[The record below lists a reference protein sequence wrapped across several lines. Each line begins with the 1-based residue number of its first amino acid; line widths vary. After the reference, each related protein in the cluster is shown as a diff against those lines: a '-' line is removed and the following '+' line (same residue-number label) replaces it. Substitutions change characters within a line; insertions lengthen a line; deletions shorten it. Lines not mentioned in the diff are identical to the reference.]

1 MEEKKYLKW
10 YNKIGYGSGD
20 IAGNVVYAFL
30 TSFMMVYLT
39 DSVGLAAGVVGTLI
53 AVSKL
58 FDGFTDIFF
67 GSMIDK
73 THSKMGKAKPWML
86 YGYIGCA
93 ITLVCCFAVP
103 VSLETTAKYAWFFIS
118 YTLLNGVFYTANN
131 IAYRIEVKGL
141 LAKSKEEIDKCC
153 KGEYF
158 MQLKYVDT
166 KEEIIAINKKSKHIE
181 PHLHNALEIV
191 CVTSGTLELGVG
203 QELYHM
209 EKGDIGFVFPN
220 VIHHYQV
227 LTPGVNTVTYLIAS
241 PFTIAK
247 FADIMQSMAPEYPI
261 IKAEKVEPEVYRV
274 INAIL
279 ETEQSDITVAQ
290 AYLQIVLARCI
301 GKLNLVEKSNVGSN
315 DLIYQTVSYISA
327 NFKKKFSLEEMAKD
341 LGVSKY
347 ILSRLFSK
355 TFHRNFNQY
364 LNDARLNYACHRLEN
379 TSDSITNISLDSGFE
394 SQRTFNRVFK
404 ERYKISPSD
413 YRSTCVK
420 EMFA

>member
-1 MEEKKYLKW
+1 
-10 YNKIGYGSGD
+10 
-20 IAGNVVYAFL
+20 
-30 TSFMMVYLT
+30 
-39 DSVGLAAGVVGTLI
+39 
-53 AVSKL
+53 
-58 FDGFTDIFF
+58 
-67 GSMIDK
+67 
-73 THSKMGKAKPWML
+73 
-86 YGYIGCA
+86 
-93 ITLVCCFAVP
+93 
-103 VSLETTAKYAWFFIS
+103 
-118 YTLLNGVFYTANN
+118 
-131 IAYRIEVKGL
+131 
-141 LAKSKEEIDKCC
+141 
-153 KGEYF
+153 

-166 KEEIIAINKKSKHIE
+166 KEEIIAINRKSKHIE

-191 CVTSGTLELGVG
+191 CVTSGALELGVG

-209 EKGDIGFVFPN
+209 EKGDIGFVFPD

-227 LTPGVNTVTYLIAS
+227 LTPGVNKATYLIAS

-301 GKLNLVEKSNVGSN
+301 GKLNLVEKSSVGSN

-347 ILSRLFSK
+347 VLSRLFSK

-379 TSDSITNISLDSGFE
+379 TSDSITNICLDSGFE

-413 YRSTCVK
+413 YREYLCERDVVIKGSVERWYRRRLLWWGGEAPLFLGTLRKRRNLVWKGGKLLGETRGFPGRRERGPAPPGGAWWAPLKGERGTGAFCGK
-420 EMFA
+420 RSLW

>member
-1 MEEKKYLKW
+1 
-10 YNKIGYGSGD
+10 
-20 IAGNVVYAFL
+20 
-30 TSFMMVYLT
+30 
-39 DSVGLAAGVVGTLI
+39 
-53 AVSKL
+53 
-58 FDGFTDIFF
+58 
-67 GSMIDK
+67 
-73 THSKMGKAKPWML
+73 
-86 YGYIGCA
+86 
-93 ITLVCCFAVP
+93 
-103 VSLETTAKYAWFFIS
+103 
-118 YTLLNGVFYTANN
+118 
-131 IAYRIEVKGL
+131 
-141 LAKSKEEIDKCC
+141 
-153 KGEYF
+153 

-166 KEEIIAINKKSKHIE
+166 KEEIIAVNKKSKHIE

-209 EKGDIGFVFPN
+209 EKGDIGFVFPDI
-220 VIHHYQV
+220 IHHYQV
-227 LTPGVNTVTYLIAS
+227 LTPGVNKATYLIAS
-241 PFTIAK
+241 PFTIGK
-247 FADIMQSMAPEYPI
+247 
-261 IKAEKVEPEVYRV
+261 
-274 INAIL
+274 L

-301 GKLNLVEKSNVGSN
+301 GKLNLVEKSHVGSN

-327 NFKKKFSLEEMAKD
+327 NFKKKLSLEEMAKD

-347 ILSRLFSK
+347 VLSRLFSK

-379 TSDSITNISLDSGFE
+379 TSDSITNICLDSGFE

-420 EMFA
+420 DILS

>member
-1 MEEKKYLKW
+1 
-10 YNKIGYGSGD
+10 
-20 IAGNVVYAFL
+20 
-30 TSFMMVYLT
+30 
-39 DSVGLAAGVVGTLI
+39 
-53 AVSKL
+53 
-58 FDGFTDIFF
+58 
-67 GSMIDK
+67 
-73 THSKMGKAKPWML
+73 
-86 YGYIGCA
+86 
-93 ITLVCCFAVP
+93 
-103 VSLETTAKYAWFFIS
+103 
-118 YTLLNGVFYTANN
+118 
-131 IAYRIEVKGL
+131 
-141 LAKSKEEIDKCC
+141 
-153 KGEYF
+153 

-166 KEEIIAINKKSKHIE
+166 KEEIIAVNKKSKHIE

-261 IKAEKVEPEVYRV
+261 ITAEKVESEVYRV

-290 AYLQIVLARCI
+290 AYLQIVFARCI
-301 GKLNLVEKSNVGSN
+301 GKLNLVEKSHVGSK

-327 NFKKKFSLEEMAKD
+327 NFKKKLSLEEMAKD

-347 ILSRLFSK
+347 VLSRLFSK
-355 TFHRNFNQY
+355 IFHRNFNQY
-364 LNDARLNYACHRLEN
+364 LNDARLSYACTRLVNTSEN
-379 TSDSITNISLDSGFE
+379 PSDSITNICLDSGFE

-420 EMFA
+420 DMQS

>member
-1 MEEKKYLKW
+1 MKQWLP
-10 YNKIGYGSGD
+10 
-20 IAGNVVYAFL
+20 
-30 TSFMMVYLT
+30 M
-39 DSVGLAAGVVGTLI
+39 
-53 AVSKL
+53 
-58 FDGFTDIFF
+58 
-67 GSMIDK
+67 
-73 THSKMGKAKPWML
+73 
-86 YGYIGCA
+86 
-93 ITLVCCFAVP
+93 
-103 VSLETTAKYAWFFIS
+103 
-118 YTLLNGVFYTANN
+118 LNGQRDGYQN
-131 IAYRIEVKGL
+131 IRLQIVIFILSYR
-141 LAKSKEEIDKCC
+141 
-153 KGEYF
+153 
-158 MQLKYVDT
+158 
-166 KEEIIAINKKSKHIE
+166 KK
-181 PHLHNALEIV
+181 
-191 CVTSGTLELGVG
+191 LELCLRNKWSIRTWCRTGTIPYG
-203 QELYHM
+203 
-209 EKGDIGFVFPN
+209 KRDIGFVFPD

-227 LTPGVNTVTYLIAS
+227 LTPGVNKAAYLIAS

-261 IKAEKVEPEVYRV
+261 IEAEKVEPEVYRV

-279 ETEQSDITVAQ
+279 ETEQPDITVAQ

-301 GKLNLVEKSNVGSN
+301 GKLNLVEKSSVGSN

-347 ILSRLFSK
+347 VLSRLFSK

-379 TSDSITNISLDSGFE
+379 TSDSITNICLDSGFE

-420 EMFA
+420 EMLS